1 VTHGPQKN
9 PLDFGGNLDHVMLG
23 LVLGRLE
30 LRLTLHVTPGRTML
44 PLDEGRVISRNT
56 GCV

>member
-44 PLDEGRVISRNT
+44 PLDEGRE
-56 GCV
+56 